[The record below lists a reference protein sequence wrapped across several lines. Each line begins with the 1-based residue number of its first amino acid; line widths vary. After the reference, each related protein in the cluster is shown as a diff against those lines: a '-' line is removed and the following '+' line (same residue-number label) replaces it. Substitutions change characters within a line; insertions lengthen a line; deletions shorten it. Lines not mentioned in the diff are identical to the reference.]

1 MPSLCPRECRI
12 GQGQMSLESSI
23 ALTVQEKNKIKML
36 FCSFDSAHFKLRT
49 LDFQALELQDEKKK
63 LSVTTVS

>member
-1 MPSLCPRECRI
+1 
-12 GQGQMSLESSI
+12 MSVESSI

-49 LDFQALELQDEKKK
+49 LDFQALGLQDEKKK